1 MKRIIKSKSEMFFN
15 PKMNTILFKIA
26 VAINENSSP

>member
-26 VAINENSSP
+26 VTTKENIST